1 MSTSSST
8 NVIPQASSSSSSIDV
23 ETLRRNRI
31 LSSKLYFDV
40 PLSMVPLIYSSSYD
54 IAFLGI
60 EKLHPFDSSKW
71 GRICKFLVKDGVL
84 ERSRIVEPLEASN
97 DDLLVVHTESYLSS
111 LESSYKV
118 AVIIEVPPVALLPNC
133 LVQQKVLYPFRKQ
146 VGGTI
151 LAAKLAKERG
161 WAINVGGGFHH
172 CCADKGGG
180 FCVYA
185 DISLCII
192 FAFTRL
198 NISRVMIIDLDAH
211 QGNGHEMDF
220 GNDSRF
226 PLILLR
232 KILMVLFM
240 NFIDNVIPTG
250 RVYILDMYNPDIY
263 PFDFKARTY
272 IDQSVQVQSGTPTEV
287 YLEQLDKA
295 LEVAGIN
302 FNPELVLYNAGTDI
316 LDGDPLGQLKVS
328 PDGVASRDEKVFRFA
343 KEKNIPLVMLT
354 SGGYMK
360 SSAKVIADSLTN
372 LSVKGLIDLATPPL
386 GT

>member
-1 MSTSSST
+1 MIISSPTISGT
-8 NVIPQASSSSSSIDV
+8 SSSSSSVDV

-31 LSSKLYFDV
+31 LSSKLYFDI
-40 PLSMVPLIYSSSYD
+40 PLTMVPLIYSSSYD
-54 IAFLGI
+54 ISFFGI
-60 EKLHPFDSSKW
+60 QKLHPFDSSKW
-71 GRICKFLVKDGVL
+71 GRICKFLIKDGVL

-97 DDLLVVHTESYLSS
+97 DDLLVVHPESYLASLKSS
-111 LESSYKV
+111 SKV
-118 AVIIEVPPVALLPNC
+118 AIIIMVPPAALLPNC
-133 LVQQKVLYPFRKQ
+133 LIQQKVLYPFRKQ

-151 LAAKLAKERG
+151 LSAKLAKERG

-172 CCADKGGG
+172 CSADQGGG
-180 FCVYA
+180 SCVYA

-198 NISRVMIIDLDAH
+198 DISRVMIIDLDAH

-220 GNDSRF
+220 GTDS
-226 PLILLR
+226 
-232 KILMVLFM
+232 
-240 NFIDNVIPTG
+240 

-263 PFDFKARTY
+263 PFDFTARTY

-287 YLEQLDKA
+287 YLERQLCYRDRGKNDI
-295 LEVAGIN
+295 AGN
-302 FNPELVLYNAGTDI
+302 RFDPELVVYNDGTDI

-372 LSVKGLIDLATPPL
+372 LSKKGMIDLATPPL